1 MANLTLVSNDSYL
14 DSLKAGI
21 KYDTLAALK
30 KSSPFSFLLFPDHII
45 AKEEEAI
52 SHHDE
57 KHSSGSSHKKS
68 GHYHPYSHTSKRA
81 SDTGRKSGP
90 HHGNNLATIDKA
102 KEVEAR
108 STNYSQRPAKSSY
121 K

>member
-30 KSSPFSFLLFPDHII
+30 NSSPFSFLLFPDHII
-45 AKEEEAI
+45 AKEEEEI

-68 GHYHPYSHTSKRA
+68 GHYQSTTHIVTLA
-81 SDTGRKSGP
+81 SRHQTLA
-90 HHGNNLATIDKA
+90 GN
-102 KEVEAR
+102 
-108 STNYSQRPAKSSY
+108 PAPIMETT
-121 K
+121 